1 MRDWVAIFR
10 RAVSETLDDSMPMI
24 ASAVAYSSF
33 FAIPSIL
40 LLVVGLFTL
49 AAQPETVQDL
59 MERFSTFM
67 PAEAAELLGD
77 SLERLG
83 ERPATGI
90 LVTAVGF
97 VLALW
102 ASTSA
107 MTTYMAALH
116 IARDGDDGRGFV
128 RKRLVALVLVLA
140 MGAAVLLVGLL
151 LVFGPYVEHF
161 LGDLLGIE
169 RASGWLWW
177 TVQWPLLVLGLLVAF
192 AIVHYLAPDV
202 EDRRFR
208 LVTPGAVVAVVGWL
222 VASGGFAVYTSL
234 FGSYNK
240 AWGSLSAVIVTLT
253 WLWLTALALLFGA
266 EVDAEVE
273 RARE

>member
-10 RAVSETLDDSMPMI
+10 RAISETLDDSMPMI

-33 FAIPSIL
+33 FAIPSVL
-40 LLVVGLFTL
+40 LLVVGVFTL
-49 AAQPETVQDL
+49 LAQPETVQDL
-59 MERFSTFM
+59 MDRFSTFM

-83 ERPATGI
+83 ERPTTGV
-90 LVTAVGF
+90 LVTVVGF

-107 MTTYMAALH
+107 MTTYMAAVG
-116 IARDGDDGRGFV
+116 IAYDREDRRSFV
-128 RKRLVALVLVLA
+128 RKRLVALVLVVA
-140 MGAAVLLVGLL
+140 IGAAVLLVGLF
-151 LVFGPYVEHF
+151 LVFGPHVESY
-161 LGDLLGIE
+161 LGDVLDLE
-169 RASGWLWW
+169 RATSWIWW
-177 TVQWPLLVLGLLVAF
+177 TAQWPLLVLGLLVAF
-192 AIVHYLAPDV
+192 SIVRYLGPDV
-202 EDRRFR
+202 EHRRWR

-222 VASGGFAVYTSL
+222 VASGGFAVYASL

-253 WLWLTALALLFGA
+253 WLWLTALALLVGA
-266 EVDAEVE
+266 EVDAELE
-273 RARE
+273 RERD